1 MKRKLLLRTL
11 AICMGGSL
19 LAGSVS
25 AKEDS
30 SGSSSSSDVNSSQSS
45 TRSSSTLSSTSSTA
59 SSQTPQRL
67 SQLMGATVK
76 NSQGET
82 LGQINDFV
90 VNPTS
95 GRIQFAILSLS
106 DPSLSGKLT
115 AVPWALVRPGSDAS
129 TLTLNVDKQKLASAQ
144 TFDASSWPDFSEP
157 TWSHKIYSY
166 YGVSPQGRPAY
177 GGRVPTGGSE
187 TGGSSSDIEI
197 HPPQNG
203 TQPDG
208 RGTFNSG
215 PSSNPSNP
223 VEKSTQP

>member
-1 MKRKLLLRTL
+1 
-11 AICMGGSL
+11 
-19 LAGSVS
+19 
-25 AKEDS
+25 
-30 SGSSSSSDVNSSQSS
+30 
-45 TRSSSTLSSTSSTA
+45 
-59 SSQTPQRL
+59 
-67 SQLMGATVK
+67 MGATVK

-90 VNPTS
+90 VSPTS

-166 YGVSPQGRPAY
+166 YGVSPQGRMGV
-177 GGRVPTGGSE
+177 GGRIPTGGTE
-187 TGGSSSDIEI
+187 TGGSSSDSDRN
-197 HPPQNG
+197 PPQNG

-223 VEKSTQP
+223 VEKSTRP